1 MAQLSQNHAMDAAF
15 AASANGFAA
24 VTSMAPVAF
33 HRHLTSRTL
42 FICPSCP
49 RNLFSFPS
57 ASRCQQTLV
66 CLSLVL
72 FTGDMMVPQQSHS
85 SWASTL
91 TACGDFFPHELAT
104 AAAFPNPPSRP
115 HVDDGTAESAA
126 EGPVQCEERNSPHSF
141 TEDDPSAKGPLSNFP
156 FFKGYGGDKKTRG
169 QSHKPPASSCPV
181 DADADGQPPKR
192 RGPKPDSKPALTRRQ
207 ELNRQAQRTHRERK
221 EMYIKALEQEV
232 LRLKDVFGN
241 TARERDA
248 IAEENRRLKELL
260 AAHGIP
266 FDSNS
271 PASVFQQ
278 MAGSSY
284 GGSSRGS
291 VSGSYHAGTA
301 STGYTSPPPSMPART
316 APGLPM
322 QGIPPQ
328 HNQLQ
333 PAQTGMDYDQI
344 GIDFVLTLEK
354 PCMEHMQFLLVRAE
368 DNEADVSG
376 HALMQTCP
384 PHSHIAQ
391 NPEEK
396 YPHKM
401 LDVSQPDLMKLLDLS
416 HRLPTMEG
424 EITPVMAWVSIIQDP
439 RFPELVKEDIEAVKN
454 DLLAKVRCY
463 GFGAVIEEFEIRD
476 ALNSVLAAKGQIGA
490 AGPALE

>member
-1 MAQLSQNHAMDAAF
+1 MMASQTTHE
-15 AASANGFAA
+15 
-24 VTSMAPVAF
+24 
-33 HRHLTSRTL
+33 
-42 FICPSCP
+42 
-49 RNLFSFPS
+49 
-57 ASRCQQTLV
+57 
-66 CLSLVL
+66 
-72 FTGDMMVPQQSHS
+72 
-85 SWASTL
+85 SWGSTL
-91 TACGDFFPHELAT
+91 TACGDFSPHELPVDCI
-104 AAAFPNPPSRP
+104 FPSPPS
-115 HVDDGTAESAA
+115 HGNVDELSGKIAATRLVHGDERRGSHLAPEAE
-126 EGPVQCEERNSPHSF
+126 PTQ
-141 TEDDPSAKGPLSNFP
+141 KGPLANFP
-156 FFKGYGGDKKTRG
+156 FFKNYGGDKKTR
-169 QSHKPPASSCPV
+169 
-181 DADADGQPPKR
+181 DGQPPKR

-232 LRLKDVFGN
+232 LRLKDVFGT

-260 AAHGIP
+260 AAHGIA

-271 PASVFQQ
+271 PIGGFQH

-301 STGYTSPPPSMPART
+301 STGYTSPPPSMPSRP

-322 QGIPPQ
+322 QGMPQ
-328 HNQLQ
+328 PHGQLQ
-333 PAQTGMDYDQI
+333 PAQTGLDYDQI

-391 NPEEK
+391 HPEEK

-401 LDVSQPDLMKLLDLS
+401 PDVSSADLMKLLDLS

-424 EITPVMAWVSIIQDP
+424 EITPVMAWVAVIQDS
-439 RFPELVKEDIEAVKN
+439 RFAELGKDDIAALKG

-463 GFGAVIEEFEIRD
+463 GFGAVIEEFEVRD
-476 ALNSVLAAKGQIGA
+476 ALNSVLAAKGHISA

>member
-15 AASANGFAA
+15 AASANGF
-24 VTSMAPVAF
+24 
-33 HRHLTSRTL
+33 
-42 FICPSCP
+42 
-49 RNLFSFPS
+49 
-57 ASRCQQTLV
+57 
-66 CLSLVL
+66 
-72 FTGDMMVPQQSHS
+72 
-85 SWASTL
+85 
-91 TACGDFFPHELAT
+91 
-104 AAAFPNPPSRP
+104 
-115 HVDDGTAESAA
+115 
-126 EGPVQCEERNSPHSF
+126 
-141 TEDDPSAKGPLSNFP
+141 
-156 FFKGYGGDKKTRG
+156 
-169 QSHKPPASSCPV
+169 
-181 DADADGQPPKR
+181 DGQPPKR

-232 LRLKDVFGN
+232 MRLKDVFGN

-260 AAHGIP
+260 AAHGIA

-271 PASVFQQ
+271 PSSVFQQ

-291 VSGSYHAGTA
+291 VSGSYNAGTA
-301 STGYTSPPPSMPART
+301 STGYTSPPPSMPARS
-316 APGLPM
+316 APGMPM
-322 QGIPPQ
+322 QGISPQ
-328 HNQLQ
+328 HNQLQQ

-384 PHSHIAQ
+384 PHSHIAEH
-391 NPEEK
+391 PEEK

-439 RFPELVKEDIEAVKN
+439 RFAELTKEDIEAVKG